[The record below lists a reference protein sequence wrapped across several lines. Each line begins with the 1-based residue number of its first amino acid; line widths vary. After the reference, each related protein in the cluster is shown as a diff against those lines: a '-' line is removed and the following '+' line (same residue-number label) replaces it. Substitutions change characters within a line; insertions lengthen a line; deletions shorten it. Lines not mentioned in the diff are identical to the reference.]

1 MKVLRIHSAARKR
14 DGVRVH
20 VDGQDPLE
28 LALEVVERSGIR
40 EGIELGSAEVARL
53 REDDTKWRLR
63 QAALRLLSYRSRTE
77 RELRV
82 RLRAKGFP
90 PALVEWCLHRLREQ
104 ELLDDQAFA
113 SAHVRHRI
121 RLRPRGRSKLREE
134 LRRKGVVAHV
144 ADEAIT
150 EAFLEEETSDEG
162 AGPGGGPQ
170 VGRAWG
176 PSRRKGPHG
185 RPFLRGA
192 RKDSTPTLRL
202 LEPQRLRPRRHPLRL
217 CGGRREGGRHLTGG
231 S

>member
-150 EAFLEEETSDEG
+150 EAFLEEETSDETL
-162 AGPGGGPQ
+162 AREVALKWVERGGR
-170 VGRAWG
+170 VVAKALTAARFSEERERTRRRLYAFL
-176 PSRRKGPHG
+176 SRRGFAPDAI
-185 RPFLRGA
+185 RSAFAAAVERA
-192 RKDSTPTLRL
+192 ADI
-202 LEPQRLRPRRHPLRL
+202 
-217 CGGRREGGRHLTGG
+217 
-231 S
+231 